1 MPDRPDHPTILI
13 HIGIFL
19 QRGTFLNICTFIHT
33 YIFYAHGRVIGTQPA
48 VTRGNCTSHYEIS
61 HLETG
66 SFLTG
71 NFVTKKFNLT
81 YERELQSVTKRTF
94 QNASFNKTEKTFSL

>member
-13 HIGIFL
+13 HIGIFQ

-48 VTRGNCTSHYEIS
+48 VSRGNCIPNFETLYLEKERSKNLSELIFSH
-61 HLETG
+61 HFWG
-66 SFLTG
+66 
-71 NFVTKKFNLT
+71 V
-81 YERELQSVTKRTF
+81 
-94 QNASFNKTEKTFSL
+94 EKSIMAPIDI